1 VQYYLPQSDARAL
14 DWVAAHGPPGGVLAP
29 TPFAAVVPS
38 QTGRAVWTGHGYW
51 SQDYPDQAREVDRLF
66 GGRMSA
72 TAARTFVAST
82 NAAILVS
89 DCTHKADLTRKL
101 ASAVSAV
108 HDFGCARVYVVRRGD

>member
-1 VQYYLPQSDARAL
+1 
-14 DWVAAHGPPGGVLAP
+14 
-29 TPFAAVVPS
+29 
-38 QTGRAVWTGHGYW
+38 VWTGHGYW